1 MLILHIANREEW
13 GKALSKGEYIP
24 ESLTFE
30 GFVHCSTLDQ
40 IITVANAN
48 FKNKRGLVL
57 LCIDSS
63 KVKAEIRFETGG
75 YEYYPHIYG
84 ALNLD
89 AVVKTCEFEPGSDGN
104 FSLTSDIKELAKSL
118 K

>member
-1 MLILHIANREEW
+1 MLILHIARHEDWEQ
-13 GKALSKGEYIP
+13 ALIKGEYSP

-30 GFVHCSTLDQ
+30 GFIHCSTPEQ
-40 IITVANAN
+40 IIRVANAN

-63 KVKAEIRFETGG
+63 KVKADIRFETGG

-89 AVVKTCEFEPGSDGN
+89 AVVKTCELEPGLDGN
-104 FSLTSDIKELAKSL
+104 FTLPPDVKELVKLL